1 MYEVHE
7 SQIAE
12 VITKINK
19 HDKIFTY
26 TLLAVISIAGLMM
39 ASVLWELISS
49 LAANMQSMAVNM
61 QSMQNDINKM
71 ALYIHSMDKSMA
83 NMDVNIE
90 DFNKMN
96 PAGYLHANPD
106 ISVFDKLNPMELFKS
121 DLKLR

>member
-12 VITKINK
+12 VIKRINK

-26 TLLAVISIAGLMM
+26 VLLAVISTAGLMM

-49 LAANMQSMAVNM
+49 LAANMQSMAANM
-61 QSMQNDINKM
+61 QSMQTDIGKM
-71 ALYIHSMDKSMA
+71 SQYINSMDKSMA
-83 NMDVNIE
+83 NMDANIG

-96 PAGYLHANPD
+96 PIGYLHTDPQ
-106 ISVFDKLNPMELFKS
+106 SLLDKLNPIELFKT
-121 DLKLR
+121 DIKLK